1 MYESPTERRILEFLH
16 AHPGAPLRVAVG
28 YSSIWGLAW
37 LAQHTQDRPVELLIG
52 DIRNRFFKNA
62 TESDRRVAAEFLSR
76 NDVRVCNWY
85 KKHGGA
91 SEAHL
96 KAWVIR
102 TSEGLFVLTGS
113 ANLTEKGIRKNA
125 EAMGEFTGE
134 DARRTATEVDAL
146 FAKSW
151 DVKERIT
158 GYIQS
163 PVQPPQKVQPNFR
176 VQPAPRPAQP
186 RTNMRYKSTHS
197 GASKRN
203 GCLTALA
210 WLSGAIAA
218 LVVAITLIV
227 WAVSSFNESITSP
240 QSDAAQ
246 RSEPTTQDTDG
257 ATTATEVP
265 TSIDPCLRIEG
276 GDPYAPPLV
285 DPLRIFSKPLPECTG
300 GFKPTEWEDATIPAS
315 VNRRVPPL
323 EVWASGGFLWDNAKK
338 QEFAADIENVWS
350 PFSVWQPETDNTMD
364 LLASVPDS
372 DRCQFAVDWIRT
384 KVKWD
389 LSVDSA
395 ELTYL
400 RSMFAPENCLSCSPQ
415 C

>member
-1 MYESPTERRILEFLH
+1 MSESPTERRILEFLH
-16 AHPGAPLRVAVG
+16 AHLGAPLRVAVG
-28 YSSIWGLAW
+28 YCSIWGLAW
-37 LAQHTQDRPVELLIG
+37 LARHTQNRPVELLIG
-52 DIRNRFFKNA
+52 DTRRRFFRHA
-62 TESDRRVAAEFLSR
+62 TQSDRNIVAEFLSR
-76 NDVRVCNWY
+76 SDVRVCNWY

-91 SEAHL
+91 SQAHL

-102 TSEGLFVLTGS
+102 TPEGPVVLTGS
-113 ANLTEKGIRKNA
+113 ANLTEKGIRRNA

-134 DARRTATEVDAL
+134 DARRTVAEVDAL

-151 DVKERIT
+151 DAKEQIT

-163 PVQPPQKVQPNFR
+163 PAQPPQKVQPNFR
-176 VQPAPRPAQP
+176 VQTAQRPTQP
-186 RTNMRYKSTHS
+186 RTNTRYRSTRS
-197 GASKRN
+197 GISKRN

-210 WLSGAIAA
+210 WLAGVIAA

-227 WAVSSFNESITSP
+227 WTVSSFNERITNP
-240 QSDAAQ
+240 QSDAVQ
-246 RSEPTTQDTDG
+246 GSETTTPTET
-257 ATTATEVP
+257 P
-265 TSIDPCLRIEG
+265 TSIDLCQRIEG
-276 GDPYAPPLV
+276 GNPYAPSLV
-285 DPLRIFSKPLPECTG
+285 DPLRIFSKPLPECAG
-300 GFKPTEWEDATIPAS
+300 GFNHAEWEDATIPAS
-315 VNRRVPPL
+315 VNRRVPPR
-323 EVWASGGFLWDNAKK
+323 EAWASGGFMWDNAKR

-350 PFSVWQPETDNTMD
+350 PFSVWQPGTDNTMD

-400 RSMFAPENCLSCSPQ
+400 RSMFAPANCPSCPPQ